1 MLHCEHC
8 EALVAEMKDVRTTV
22 EHLVAEMSATRA
34 VMETMQK
41 TLLGNGQPG
50 RCAQHSERIARLER
64 WRAWLTGALAVLGI
78 LWTATLTVFAA
89 VVVERIKR

>member
-8 EALVAEMKDVRTTV
+8 ETLVAEMKDVRTTV
-22 EHLVAEMSATRA
+22 EHLVAEMFATRA

-50 RCAQHSERIARLER
+50 MCALHSGRIARLER

-78 LWTATLTVFAA
+78 LWTATVTVFAA

>member
-8 EALVAEMKDVRTTV
+8 ESLVAEMKDVRATV

-34 VMETMQK
+34 VVENMQK

-50 RCAQHSERIARLER
+50 RCAEHGERIARLER

-78 LWTATLTVFAA
+78 LWTATVTVFAA
-89 VVVERIKR
+89 AVVERIKR